1 MFVLSCVDNS
11 RKLIDVRS
19 VLAKIVCEETPT
31 QNLINNK
38 FFICSKC
45 LNVLSEF
52 NLESKSNHTKDSGN
66 WISFTSER
74 PVNCKSKYCMRLYR
88 CSWYF
93 MSCASVAGC
102 ATTPY
107 TNEFGNVAL
116 VAMIFDNQMSR
127 INVGAIENIKEVT
140 GHSSIL
146 IPPLP
151 PNELFFVTMWSVAAN

>member
-1 MFVLSCVDNS
+1 
-11 RKLIDVRS
+11 
-19 VLAKIVCEETPT
+19 
-31 QNLINNK
+31 
-38 FFICSKC
+38 
-45 LNVLSEF
+45 
-52 NLESKSNHTKDSGN
+52 
-66 WISFTSER
+66 
-74 PVNCKSKYCMRLYR
+74 
-88 CSWYF
+88 

-151 PNELFFVTMWSVAAN
+151 PNELFFVTM